1 MKRKLNY
8 RFHNPNT
15 VESTAD
21 FLCQLLMEANTSKV
35 ERALQEVALGEA
47 SNNYIVESENEVSI
61 KRRKAR

>member
-21 FLCQLLMEANTSKV
+21 FLCQLLVEANAGKV
-35 ERALQEVALGEA
+35 DNALQKAALGEA
-47 SNNYIVESENEVSI
+47 SNDYITESKNEVSI
-61 KRRKAR
+61 KRRNAR

>member
-21 FLCQLLMEANTSKV
+21 FLCQLLMEANAGKV
-35 ERALQEVALGEA
+35 ERALQEVALGKA
-47 SNNYIVESENEVSI
+47 SNNYIAESENEVSI